1 MSSAKRKAPTNNV
14 NAEFCDFLIE
24 LADYEKNVNRQMH
37 KFSAYRKAAN
47 VLAKHPQRITSGAQA
62 KKLEGIGEK
71 IAQKIEEFINTG
83 SLKKLNKIRA
93 DDTTVAI
100 NELTRVTGIGPA
112 AARKFF
118 DKGIKSIEDLRKQQ
132 ILLNHHQQIGLRY
145 VDDFEKRIPR
155 KMVTEFEAII
165 KKNIHSV
172 DTAYTVEVCGS
183 YRRGAESSG
192 DIDFLLS
199 HPSYTSDKKI
209 GNKASLLHQV
219 VKKLENAH
227 VITDT
232 ISIGNTKF
240 MGVCRLPDNDNPD
253 NIHRRIDIRLDIE
266 IVIWRYLR
274 AIIFSYR
281 TLLVMNKILI
291 YLCGLLYF
299 TGSDLF
305 NKRMRQTAIEKG
317 FTLNEYCI
325 RPIGTTGV
333 HGEAIPITCEEDI
346 FDIIQMEYVEP
357 HKRNF

>member
-266 IVIWRYLR
+266 I
-274 AIIFSYR
+274 
-281 TLLVMNKILI
+281 